1 MTSEANLLLVRPSIQ
16 GVAMSIRNEDLVKL
30 CAQHVP
36 QGVYLATSSFV
47 REARGAMIVD
57 VDGNQLIDF
66 AGGIGVANVGHCHP
80 KVVAAIKDQAERY
93 LHTCIHIVPYE
104 PYIELAA
111 RLNELAPGD
120 FHKLT
125 MFLNSGAE
133 AVENAVKIAR
143 HATGRAA
150 VIAFENGFHGRT
162 NMGMTL
168 TSKVK
173 PYKFGFGPF
182 APEVYRMPFAYC
194 YRCPFNLKHPDCNV
208 ACADHLEEFFITHVA
223 AEKTAAIIAEP
234 IQGEGGFVTPP
245 PDYFLR
251 LRQICDRHGIM
262 MIVDEVQTGMGRT
275 GKIFAIDH
283 WGVAPDLVTS
293 AKSLGGGLPLSAVTG
308 RAEIM
313 NTSHA
318 GGLGSTYGGNPIALR
333 AALAVLEI
341 LIEDDLLAR
350 AVELGGKLLE
360 RFAEMQRRYELIGE
374 VRGIGPM
381 LALELVTD
389 RETKKPATDVAK
401 QLVSLCYRKGL
412 VILAC
417 GNHGNVIRTLM
428 PLVITDAELERGLA
442 ILEESLHELSTGGRQ
457 SAA

>member
-1 MTSEANLLLVRPSIQ
+1 MSNRNEELVR
-16 GVAMSIRNEDLVKL
+16 L
-30 CAQHVP
+30 CAQHIP
-36 QGVYLATSSFV
+36 QGVYLATASFV
-47 REARGAMIVD
+47 SEARGAMLVD

-120 FHKLT
+120 FRKLT
-125 MFLNSGAE
+125 LFLNSGAE

-150 VIAFENGFHGRT
+150 IIAFENGFHGRT
-162 NMGMTL
+162 NLGMTL

-182 APEVYRMPFAYC
+182 APEVYRMPYAYC

-208 ACADHLEEFFITHVA
+208 ACAEHLEEFFVTHVA

-245 PDYFLR
+245 PDYFPR
-251 LRQICDRHGIM
+251 LRQICDRHGIV

-313 NTSHA
+313 NTAHV

-341 LIEDDLLAR
+341 LIEDDLLAT
-350 AVELGGKLLE
+350 AVDLGDKLLA
-360 RFAEMQRRYELIGE
+360 RFTEMQGRYELIGD
-374 VRGIGPM
+374 VRGKGPM
-381 LALELVTD
+381 LALELVTN
-389 RETKKPATDVAK
+389 RETKEPATDLAK
-401 QLVSLCYRKGL
+401 QLVNRCYQKGL

-428 PLVITDAELERGLA
+428 PLVITAAELERGLA
-442 ILEESLHELSTGGRQ
+442 ILEESLHELSAGGRQ